1 MTNPQINRPPEEPD
15 ADQARGVDAGP
26 VYAKSNRGRGGQN
39 LARWFWGTIVA
50 LALITLA
57 LSLLA
62 NRDSRSLDAVSADQ
76 RSSSGSTETKAV
88 LVERGFRLA
97 EDRAEEIRDRIG
109 PLLEEAYAPVYA
121 GIPAYMDFHYS
132 LKGEWLELSSA
143 ALGEMGTG
151 LDRYLFA
158 GLETRLG
165 GITDSLERDYAD
177 KYISALDDAMTAV
190 PGGVDP
196 LGPTVTRAIDNAKSR
211 IRTTGGTFAGTAIGA
226 LSLKP
231 LTKGFAKKLGTKLA
245 AKVAAKTGTKWI
257 AAAGGAGTG
266 AAFCAWA
273 GPGAAGCAV
282 AGAVITWV
290 GVDLAMIELD
300 EYVTRDDFEH
310 DLRELIDF
318 QKEGT
323 RQALE
328 EMLDLKEMAAD
339 HARQVAVR
347 DVSLSELSQFDM
359 IAACET
365 ATDILV
371 RYEAIRGNLEA
382 RSPAK
387 IAVFRKG
394 LMAQADSHLL
404 APWVEELEAAVVNKD
419 YRPRV
424 DDDVKLTIDFPPDL
438 LEDHA
443 IRATLLIGQESLDF
457 DWTEGS
463 SGGRFDLSARPGK
476 KIISEWS
483 QRIELELAQ
492 DRGIFRPNRSYSGYT
507 YFNVLGT
514 LNEGSGLSP
523 KSKISFSMSAD
534 KTEGPS
540 LQAKLELPMVGVPL
554 PWKENPEFCAK

>member
-1 MTNPQINRPPEEPD
+1 MTHPQENRPPEEPA
-15 ADQARGVDAGP
+15 ADQAQGVDEGP
-26 VYAKSNRGRGGQN
+26 VYAEPKRGRRGQN
-39 LARWFWGTIVA
+39 LSRWFWGTIVV
-50 LALITLA
+50 LAVITLA

-62 NRDSRSLDAVSADQ
+62 NRQSQSLDTVSADQ
-76 RSSSGSTETKAV
+76 GSASDRAETKAV
-88 LVERGFRLA
+88 LVERSFRLA
-97 EDRAEEIRDRIG
+97 GEKSEEIRGRIG
-109 PLLEEAYAPVYA
+109 PLLEEAYAPVYE

-132 LKGEWLELSSA
+132 LKGEWLELGSA

-165 GITDSLERDYAD
+165 EITDALERDYAD
-177 KYISALDDAMTAV
+177 RYVTALDDAIMAV
-190 PGGVDP
+190 PGGVDA

-211 IRTTGGTFAGTAIGA
+211 IRATGGTFAGTAIGA
-226 LSLKP
+226 LSLKT

-300 EYVTRDDFEH
+300 EYVTRDDFER
-310 DLRELIDF
+310 DLSELIDF
-318 QKEGT
+318 QKEET
-323 RQALE
+323 RQAFE

-339 HARQVAVR
+339 HVRQVAVR
-347 DVSLSELSQFDM
+347 DVSLSELNHFDR
-359 IAACET
+359 ITACEA
-365 ATDILV
+365 ATELLV
-371 RYEAIRGNLEA
+371 RYKAIRGNLEA

-387 IAVFRKG
+387 IAVFREG
-394 LMAQADSHLL
+394 LTAQADSHLL
-404 APWVEELEAAVVNKD
+404 APWIEELEAAVVNKD
-419 YRPRV
+419 YRPWV
-424 DDDVKLTIDFPPDL
+424 DDDVKLTIDLPPDL

-443 IRATLLIGQESLDF
+443 IRATLLIGQVSLEF
-457 DWTEGS
+457 DWTEGN

-476 KIISEWS
+476 RIILDWS
-483 QRIELELAQ
+483 QRIELVLVQ

-507 YFNVLGT
+507 HFDDPGT
-514 LNEGSGLSP
+514 LAEGSGLSP
-523 KSKISFSMSAD
+523 KSKISLPMFAD

-540 LQAKLELPMVGVPL
+540 PQAKLELAMAGVPL
-554 PWKENPEFCAK
+554 PSQNNPEFCAK